1 MQYVVVAVD
10 VLKLNLS
17 AWAKLVYVVLCM
29 FSDKEGKSFPSLN
42 MLRQITGIKSHNTIK
57 KALKELEQAG
67 IIKIEKRQDEKGT
80 KLSNLYMIT
89 KGYPMS
95 LHDIGSDSGISRL
108 PQNQMLP
115 NSPPMSPDDIGLC
128 HQMTKGMSS
137 DDIGSESKNMEN
149 PVISSL
155 SGHPMSPD
163 DKGVCHEMT
172 YPMSRDDNKQYKNN
186 INLKEE
192 EEEKEE
198 EEKQNTS
205 ITDVVI
211 DQKLQELVEYY
222 SQNVHLPTP
231 REVEDLEYWLY
242 EQNMDVAVIKLA
254 IDEAVRSSA
263 RNMRYID
270 ATLRNW
276 HMRGL
281 TTKEAVE
288 AYLREWQDK
297 KVKKFA
303 KKEEEKEK
311 KKVRGPYNISPAR
324 PPEEVEKWRKW
335 LEENDIIKIVDV

>member
-95 LHDIGSDSGISRL
+95 PDDKGVCHE
-108 PQNQMLP
+108 MTY
-115 NSPPMSPDDIGLC
+115 PMSP
-128 HQMTKGMSS
+128 

-172 YPMSRDDNKQYKNN
+172 YPMSPDDNKQYKNN
-186 INLKEE
+186 INLKKE
-192 EEEKEE
+192 EEEKEEEEE